1 MTELD
6 EKYLYLPES
15 FWDKHQLCEQ
25 LVAYIE
31 ELIINDDYQKLKYQ
45 TINFNDRDNLPKEGE
60 HIFDFLERI
69 GKIKERDEII
79 KSQIIHGL
87 VIDTCYFLQEFL
99 RCSKSMRLSVAF
111 SLLRKPFVYNL
122 IVFLRIIYEENFLF
136 EFNNKEKF
144 DSTYLKTEDKE
155 ELIKISLSKPNVIG
169 LQEEHSELLIDLIF
183 NRENPDSIINM
194 SEKALHLSTTRNKNN
209 LTGKQNLN
217 FIFSTYSDNLKMW
230 NYLYSKLPLLL
241 LYLSGVIDYAVLPIV
256 DLEDEKLNERLKRR
270 IDIFNKNTR

>member
-1 MTELD
+1 MTDLD
-6 EKYLYLPES
+6 EKYLYLPKE
-15 FWDKHQLCEQ
+15 FWDKHQLCEH
-25 LVAYIE
+25 LVAYVE
-31 ELIINDDYQKLKYQ
+31 ELITNNDCQKLKCQ
-45 TINFNDRDNLPKEGE
+45 AVNLDDKNSLPKEDE

-87 VIDTCYFLQEFL
+87 VIDTCYFLQESL

-111 SLLRKPFVYNL
+111 SLLRKPLVYNL

-136 EFNNKEKF
+136 NFNNKDKF
-144 DSTYLKTEDKE
+144 DSTYLKAEDRA
-155 ELIKISLSKPNVIG
+155 ELIKISLSKPNIIG
-169 LQEEHSELLIDLIF
+169 LQEEDAGFLIDLIF
-183 NRENPDSIINM
+183 NKKNPNSIINL
-194 SEKALHLSTTRNKNN
+194 SEKALHLSTTRNNNN

-217 FIFSTYSDNLKMW
+217 FIFAIYSDNLAMW
-230 NYLYSKLPLLL
+230 DYFYSKLPLLL

-256 DLEDEKLNERLKRR
+256 DLDEGKLNKRLKNK